1 MGSELLAESLAMHW
15 VLVLNFEWFPRY
27 ASVNVGYFP
36 GNSNGLGYSNPS
48 EDQSSLPCAAANTL
62 ILPCAQGRAAPLGSR
77 TVPTAHGRTKPC
89 ILTRHQHTASASQYL
104 HSSGARPWERAQM
117 RSEWEMHRKTPRR
130 NSRQRQG
137 PATKPGHIAST
148 TLLRKI
154 WPDNLKAFTNS
165 PISLPQVKHTY
176 RCLLDNKPELCSELC
191 HSPVT
196 HMASGEEQFNSTTIN
211 ECNFFCPFFLTS
223 ISWLCFPLLSLAVPA
238 ECWNSC
244 PGCLLSQPL
253 LGQLLCAHL
262 DKELCPT
269 QQKSNLLFFVWLQ
282 TIKPWQWGTH
292 KGRGN

>member
-1 MGSELLAESLAMHW
+1 MCCCKHPHSPMCSGQSCSSWIQDGAHSPW
-15 VLVLNFEWFPRY
+15 
-27 ASVNVGYFP
+27 
-36 GNSNGLGYSNPS
+36 
-48 EDQSSLPCAAANTL
+48 EDQALHPHKAPAQSLCISVFTQLRSKAMGEGTDEVTMRD
-62 ILPCAQGRAAPLGSR
+62 AQKD
-77 TVPTAHGRTKPC
+77 TKEK
-89 ILTRHQHTASASQYL
+89 L
-104 HSSGARPWERAQM
+104 
-117 RSEWEMHRKTPRR
+117 KTEA
-130 NSRQRQG
+130 G

-262 DKELCPT
+262 DNKELCPT

>member
-1 MGSELLAESLAMHW
+1 MDLGIQIPQKINLLSHVLLQTPSFSHVLRAELLLLDPGRCPQPMGGPS
-15 VLVLNFEWFPRY
+15 P
-27 ASVNVGYFP
+27 AS
-36 GNSNGLGYSNPS
+36 S
-48 EDQSSLPCAAANTL
+48 
-62 ILPCAQGRAAPLGSR
+62 QGTSTQPLHLR
-77 TVPTAHGRTKPC
+77 D
-89 ILTRHQHTASASQYL
+89 L

-117 RSEWEMHRKTPRR
+117 RSQWEMHRKTPRR

-196 HMASGEEQFNSTTIN
+196 HMASGEEQFNSITIN

-223 ISWLCFPLLSLAVPA
+223 ISWLCFPLLSLGVPA

-262 DKELCPT
+262 DNKELCPT
-269 QQKSNLLFFVWLQ
+269 QQK
-282 TIKPWQWGTH
+282 
-292 KGRGN
+292 